1 MDPLSITAS
10 TIAIITV
17 ISTSF
22 KGAAGLYSA
31 PGDIE
36 SVLNDLADT
45 QVILKS
51 IEDGLLQYTASPRC
65 DEQRLQELSKRLL
78 QVRAMVQ
85 ELSKSIKLDT
95 LRAKPGT
102 PSARWAWLRAKSKV
116 LKVKHKV
123 DTISAEIVRLQGS
136 FER

>member
-1 MDPLSITAS
+1 MDPLSITAG

-17 ISTSF
+17 VSASF
-22 KGAAGLYSA
+22 KGAARLYSA
-31 PGDIE
+31 PGAIE

-51 IEDGLLQYTASPRC
+51 IEDGLVQYTASSRC
-65 DEQRLQELSKRLL
+65 DQLKLQELGKRLL
-78 QVRAMVQ
+78 HAKSIVQ
-85 ELSKSIKLDT
+85 ELSKSIQLDT
-95 LRAKPGT
+95 LQTKPGT

-116 LKVKHKV
+116 VKVKRRV
-123 DTISAEIVRLQGS
+123 EAISTEIVRLQGS